1 MLFIFFF
8 CIVLLSIIIIF
19 SFPRFSPIPYFP
31 SNGKDMPL
39 ILKALNIRD
48 NQTIIDLGAG
58 DGIVILKAA
67 ERAFQNKL
75 NTQFI
80 AVEINPVLL
89 LILHI
94 RRLFHPN
101 RKNIKIINTD
111 MFSMNYSS
119 LITSHYSLRPKV
131 YRPLGEATFYIY
143 ISPWFIEKT
152 ITNISKQIKN
162 FDLVSYFYQVK
173 CLPKY
178 NEEVK
183 EGVHKIYRYTKL
195 NDK

>member
-1 MLFIFFF
+1 MY
-8 CIVLLSIIIIF
+8 VPLLIIF
-19 SFPRFSPIPYFP
+19 VVCVFAIIVIFAFPQFSPIPYFP
-31 SNGKDMPL
+31 SNPKDLPL
-39 ILKALNIRD
+39 ILKALNIRN

-58 DGIVILKAA
+58 DGIVVFKAA
-67 ERAFQNKL
+67 EKAYQNKL

-94 RRLFHPN
+94 RRLLHPN
-101 RKNIKIINTD
+101 RKNIQIVNRN
-111 MFSMNYSS
+111 MFSMSYS
-119 LITSHYSLRPKV
+119 LLVTSHYPPV
-131 YRPLGEATFYIY
+131 TFYVY

-152 ITNISKQIKN
+152 ITNITKQIKM

-178 NEEVK
+178 NEEIK
-183 EGVHKIYRYTKL
+183 EGVHKVFSYT
-195 NDK
+195 NS